1 MVSGIASLPVTIWYI
16 SLVRN
21 RVINENSSLSRIFP
35 FCQYAPLRMS
45 ECECFHINML
55 PHHTHGKCFQIPIQG
70 PEVNENQLRVHIVCV
85 MSFVYCVL
93 L

>member
-1 MVSGIASLPVTIWYI
+1 M
-16 SLVRN
+16 RN

-55 PHHTHGKCFQIPIQG
+55 PHRTHGKCFQIPIQG
-70 PEVNENQLRVHIVCV
+70 PEVNENQLRVHYMCDVFCLLNRMGICL
-85 MSFVYCVL
+85 FQVYKL
-93 L
+93 LVT